1 MSKYSNC
8 CGARPSWSESS
19 LCGDCHEH
27 AEFYTETEMQED

>member
-8 CGARPSWSESS
+8 CGTPPLWLNDS

-27 AEFYTETEMQED
+27 AEFYTQNEEG